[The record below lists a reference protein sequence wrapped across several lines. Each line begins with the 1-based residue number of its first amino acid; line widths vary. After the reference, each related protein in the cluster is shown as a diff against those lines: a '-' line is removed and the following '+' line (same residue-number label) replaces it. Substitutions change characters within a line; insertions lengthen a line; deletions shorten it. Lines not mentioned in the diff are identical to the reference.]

1 MFGLVLLNNPK
12 TKGIHDVNKVIMD
25 KEKEFLE
32 KLAEAYQTYDA
43 SVVEDY
49 LAEDMHYAS
58 MWVFHEMTS
67 KEEYINYLKRKLE
80 TMKRTHKKMEFEIVK
95 GRRNAHALLVTNER
109 SPERVPF
116 GFVADFNDD
125 GKVSMLN
132 ITIQDFF

>member
-1 MFGLVLLNNPK
+1 
-12 TKGIHDVNKVIMD
+12 MD

-67 KEEYINYLKRKLE
+67 KEEYINYLKGKLE
-80 TMKRTHKKMEFEIVK
+80 TMKRTNKKI
-95 GRRNAHALLVTNER
+95 
-109 SPERVPF
+109 
-116 GFVADFNDD
+116 DC
-125 GKVSMLN
+125 LN
-132 ITIQDFF
+132 